1 LIMFEVIEARR
12 LGKRQPSLRH
22 VREMLTEA
30 DEYKTV
36 IDPSGKPRQRL
47 VKGMRLTAERMVAC
61 GNRQIAS
68 LAARFTRQEGLN
80 ELAGIKSTADTQTQW
95 MLADAMGDLEKD
107 GVNFHD
113 LRRRPC
119 TVFVVLPPEEISLKR
134 KWTRV
139 ILSLALAAHFK
150 PGPVNTLFVLDEFR
164 AAVGKLTIVSDMWS
178 LVRGYGVQLMPIV
191 QSALQ
196 LQSLFKDEWENYAA
210 QAGIVATIG
219 PANDHFTA
227 EWMSKRCGTTTILQR
242 SLNFNE
248 GISSGDNVSSGSGQ
262 SGGGMS
268 NNQGQG
274 SNSGRSQGASLSYQ
288 QVERRAVLPQEIMSL
303 KLGHGFIWVPGEGT
317 LAIPFFAPN
326 YWKRRAPWVARVK
339 QNPYRSGA

>member
-1 LIMFEVIEARR
+1 M
-12 LGKRQPSLRH
+12 
-22 VREMLTEA
+22 T
-30 DEYKTV
+30 
-36 IDPSGKPRQRL
+36 
-47 VKGMRLTAERMVAC
+47 
-61 GNRQIAS
+61 
-68 LAARFTRQEGLN
+68 
-80 ELAGIKSTADTQTQW
+80 
-95 MLADAMGDLEKD
+95 DLEKD
-107 GVNFHD
+107 GVDFRD
-113 LRRRPC
+113 LRRRPT

-139 ILSLALAAHFK
+139 VLAAALTAHFK

-164 AAVGKLTIVSDMWS
+164 AAIGKLTIVNDMWS

-196 LQSLFKDEWENYAA
+196 LQALFKEEWENYAA
-210 QAGIVATIG
+210 QTGMVATLG

-248 GISSGDNVSSGSGQ
+248 GISSGDNVNSGSGQ

-268 NNQGQG
+268 SNQGQG

-303 KLGHGFIWVPGEGT
+303 KLGHGFIWVPGEGE

-326 YWKRRAPWVARVK
+326 YWKRSAPWVARVK
-339 QNPYRSGA
+339 QNPYRLGS